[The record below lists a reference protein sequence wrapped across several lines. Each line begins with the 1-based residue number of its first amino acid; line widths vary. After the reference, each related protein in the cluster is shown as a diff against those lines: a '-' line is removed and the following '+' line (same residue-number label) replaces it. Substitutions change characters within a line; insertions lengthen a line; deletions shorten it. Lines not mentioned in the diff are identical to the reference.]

1 MSDLNGERPDRLWHY
16 TSTEGLLGIVT
27 SRAIWGT
34 DAEYLNDSQE
44 LRYALDHVAKQFRS
58 ISERLAS
65 RAKGRHAEDPDTSSA
80 AILSAALSALEG
92 GDEMAPSSP
101 VHVFV
106 ACFCEDGDLLS
117 QWRGYA
123 SGSGYALGLDSSALD
138 RAALG
143 YMPDQEVPVRV
154 VGLRRVSYG
163 DALLRPRVDTLVR
176 RAIER
181 PSAHPYVVGDHLA
194 RGEILPLLAEF
205 KHPAFAEEQ
214 EWRLIATD
222 QYGEPVRFRSGP
234 LGPTPYVEFNV
245 GAALAEVKVGPG
257 PNQLLRQRAVQRL
270 VPDGVA
276 VTLSDA
282 PFRG

>member
-1 MSDLNGERPDRLWHY
+1 MQGR
-16 TSTEGLLGIVT
+16 V
-27 SRAIWGT
+27 IWAT

-44 LRYALDHVAKQFRS
+44 LRYARDHLAKEFRS
-58 ISERLAS
+58 ASERLAG
-65 RAKGRHAEDPDTSSA
+65 RAKEPHTEDPDTSSA
-80 AILSAALSALEG
+80 AILSAALTALEG
-92 GDEMAPSSP
+92 GDEVAPSSA

-123 SGSGYALGLDSSALD
+123 AGAGYAVGLDTDALET
-138 RAALG
+138 AVLG
-143 YMPDQEVPVRV
+143 PMPHQELPVRL

-163 DALLRPRVDTLVR
+163 DDLLRPRVDALVAR
-176 RAIER
+176 VIEQ
-181 PSAHPYVVGDHLA
+181 PSAHPYVMGDHLA
-194 RGEILPLLAEF
+194 RGEILPMLAEF

-222 QYGEPVRFRSGP
+222 QYGEPVNFRPGP
-234 LGPTPYVEFNV
+234 LGPTPYVEFDF
-245 GAALAEVKVGPG
+245 GSALVEVKVGPG
-257 PNQLLRQRAVQRL
+257 PHQELRQRAVQRL
-270 VPDGVA
+270 VPCGVA